1 MFSIVQ
7 ATMNEE
13 GVELR
18 SYVPKEKHGAKLT
31 FCSFSIETTKH
42 QKNIYFQMHM
52 DLLVFTVA
60 NNQESEQSDF

>member
-1 MFSIVQ
+1 MKRALSF
-7 ATMNEE
+7 
-13 GVELR
+13 R

-31 FCSFSIETTKH
+31 LCSFSIETTKH